1 MICMNEE
8 VIPESLDG
16 ERLDRVVAFTL
27 DISRNQ
33 AGNLIDEEKVLL
45 GGEMVSTRSRKV
57 NTGETLKVLHSSE
70 ENLGGP
76 LPEKNIEIRVIY
88 EDDDLLVVDK
98 QAGLVVHPGAGNET
112 GTLVNGLLGR
122 WPDLANVGS
131 LSRPGIVH
139 RLDRGT
145 SGILVVAKTQ
155 KAYDSLTTQFSDRS
169 TGRRYLALV
178 WGQLEAESG
187 SVDAPIGRSKK
198 DRVRMAV
205 ISSGKTAR
213 TNYEVD
219 QRWSD
224 PEVTLLKCKLETGR
238 THQIRVHLSA
248 IGHPLVGDELYG
260 GLRDGIELA
269 RPFLHAAFLEF
280 SHPADGTRITF
291 ESQLPDDLKQT
302 LSSLANGFGVD

>member
-1 MICMNEE
+1 MTCMNEE

-33 AGNLIDEEKVLL
+33 AGKLIDEEKVIF

-57 NTGETLKVLHSSE
+57 NTGETLEVLRSSE
-70 ENLGGP
+70 KNLGGP
-76 LPEKNIEIRVIY
+76 LPERNIEICVIY
-88 EDDDLLVVDK
+88 EDDHLLVVDK

-145 SGILVVAKTQ
+145 SGLLVVAKTQ
-155 KAYDSLTTQFSDRS
+155 KAYDSLTAQFSDRS

-178 WGQLEAESG
+178 WGKLEAESG

-224 PEVTLLKCKLETGR
+224 PELTLLKCKLETGR

-280 SHPADGTRITF
+280 SHPINGTRIAF

-302 LSSLANGFGVD
+302 LNSLASGLEVD

>member
-1 MICMNEE
+1 MSEE

-57 NTGETLKVLHSSE
+57 NTGETLEVLRSSE
-70 ENLGGP
+70 KNLGGP
-76 LPEKNIEIRVIY
+76 LPERNIEICVIY

-122 WPDLANVGS
+122 WPDLVNVGS

-145 SGILVVAKTQ
+145 SGLLVVAKTQ
-155 KAYDSLTTQFSDRS
+155 KAYDSLTAQFSDRS

-178 WGQLEAESG
+178 WGKLEAESG

-224 PEVTLLKCKLETGR
+224 PELTLLKCKLETGR

-280 SHPADGTRITF
+280 SHPINGTRIAF

-302 LSSLANGFGVD
+302 LNSLASGLEVD

>member
-57 NTGETLKVLHSSE
+57 NTGETLKVLHLSE

-260 GLRDGIELA
+260 GRRDGIELA

-280 SHPADGTRITF
+280 SHPVDGSRIAF